1 MPPRAP
7 NAAQMDLLDWQPP
20 QPVAAFPPEQVRGAT
35 LAGRLSRAVSVA
47 LQESGQD
54 RATVAEKMS
63 AFLGERVSKA
73 MLDRYASAA
82 AEEHAISLPRFLAL
96 VHATG
101 DRRLLEML
109 AEPMGWAVVER
120 RVLPLIELAALRE
133 HEDALRRRREA
144 LTRAARMGGAL

>member
-1 MPPRAP
+1 MPPRTP
-7 NAAQMDLLDWQPP
+7 NPAQLDLLDWQPP
-20 QPVAAFPPEQVRGAT
+20 QPVRAFPAEKVRGGT
-35 LAGRLSRAVSVA
+35 LAARLSRAVSVA
-47 LQESGQD
+47 LQESGED
-54 RATVAEKMS
+54 RAAIAQRMS
-63 AFLGERVSKA
+63 DFLGERVSKA

-120 RVLPLIELAALRE
+120 KMLPLIELAAVRE
-133 HEDALRRRREA
+133 AEDALRRRREA
-144 LTRAARMGGAL
+144 LARAARAGGAL